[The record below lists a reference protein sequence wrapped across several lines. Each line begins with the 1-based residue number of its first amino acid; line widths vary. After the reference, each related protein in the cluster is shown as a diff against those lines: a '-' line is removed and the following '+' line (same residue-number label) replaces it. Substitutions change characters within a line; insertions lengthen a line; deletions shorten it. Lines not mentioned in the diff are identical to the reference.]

1 MAVLKMSN
9 KANNTSLP
17 EMLVGCNVKRHVQ
30 GLAQH
35 VVHCKPPFMG
45 AAVVVM
51 VAVVFGGGT
60 TWFHYKSQVGN
71 ICSPRTRSFV
81 WDKGGNR
88 VG

>member
-1 MAVLKMSN
+1 MSN

-17 EMLVGCNVKRHVQ
+17 EMLVGCNEKRHVQ
-30 GLAQH
+30 CLAQH
-35 VVHCKPPFMG
+35 VAHCELLFMG

-60 TWFHYKSQVGN
+60 TWFHYKNQVGN
-71 ICSPRTRSFV
+71 VHSPRTRSFA
-81 WDKGGNR
+81 WDKGGNC